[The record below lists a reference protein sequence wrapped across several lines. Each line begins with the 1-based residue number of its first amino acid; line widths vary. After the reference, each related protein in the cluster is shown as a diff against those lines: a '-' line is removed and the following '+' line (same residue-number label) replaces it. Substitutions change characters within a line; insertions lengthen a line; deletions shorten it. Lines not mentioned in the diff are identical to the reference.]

1 MSEVPAPYAGKDKIQ
16 FGPSSGFLSLTEM
29 ACAYFELKKE
39 CDTLRR
45 ENAALKRKQG
55 EAREA
60 LFAAER
66 RENDLIE
73 RMREGL

>member
-1 MSEVPAPYAGKDKIQ
+1 MSEVAAEYLVMPKEAVTHQLAERCRR
-16 FGPSSGFLSLTEM
+16 LER
-29 ACAYFELKKE
+29 EL
-39 CDTLRR
+39 R
-45 ENAALKRKQG
+45 

>member
-1 MSEVPAPYAGKDKIQ
+1 MSDALPAYYWPPASTAEICQ
-16 FGPSSGFLSLTEM
+16 LAERCRRLER
-29 ACAYFELKKE
+29 EL
-39 CDTLRR
+39 R
-45 ENAALKRKQG
+45 

>member
-1 MSEVPAPYAGKDKIQ
+1 MSEVPAPYLVLPEKTVTHQLAERCRR
-16 FGPSSGFLSLTEM
+16 LER
-29 ACAYFELKKE
+29 EL
-39 CDTLRR
+39 
-45 ENAALKRKQG
+45 Q

-60 LFAAER
+60 LWAAER

>member
-1 MSEVPAPYAGKDKIQ
+1 MSEVPTTYIGSTTAGGQNYILHK
-16 FGPSSGFLSLTEM
+16 FV
-29 ACAYFELKKE
+29 FEDRDQVID
-39 CDTLRR
+39 DTRKLVERIRHLERELR
-45 ENAALKRKQG
+45 

>member
-1 MSEVPAPYAGKDKIQ
+1 MSEIAAEYLVMPDEPVTRQLAERCRR
-16 FGPSSGFLSLTEM
+16 LER
-29 ACAYFELKKE
+29 EL
-39 CDTLRR
+39 R
-45 ENAALKRKQG
+45 

-73 RMREGL
+73 RMRDGL

>member
-1 MSEVPAPYAGKDKIQ
+1 MSEAPSRYLVMPDEPIAHQ
-16 FGPSSGFLSLTEM
+16 LAERCRRLER
-29 ACAYFELKKE
+29 EL
-39 CDTLRR
+39 R
-45 ENAALKRKQG
+45 

-73 RMREGL
+73 RRRDGL

>member
-1 MSEVPAPYAGKDKIQ
+1 MSETPAEYYVLPDQGRAQ
-16 FGPSSGFLSLTEM
+16 QLAERCRRLER
-29 ACAYFELKKE
+29 EL
-39 CDTLRR
+39 R
-45 ENAALKRKQG
+45 

>member
-1 MSEVPAPYAGKDKIQ
+1 MSEVPATYIGSTTAGGQNYILHK
-16 FGPSSGFLSLTEM
+16 FV
-29 ACAYFELKKE
+29 FEDRDQVID
-39 CDTLRR
+39 DTRKLVERIRHLERELR
-45 ENAALKRKQG
+45 

-73 RMREGL
+73 RMRDGL